1 MNNLKKIRLEK
12 KLTQKD
18 IANLINVTDTEVRR
32 KEQGITS
39 LNEQQIRKLCKV
51 LKLSADYLI
60 GLKNTND

>member
-51 LKLSADYLI
+51 LILSADYLI